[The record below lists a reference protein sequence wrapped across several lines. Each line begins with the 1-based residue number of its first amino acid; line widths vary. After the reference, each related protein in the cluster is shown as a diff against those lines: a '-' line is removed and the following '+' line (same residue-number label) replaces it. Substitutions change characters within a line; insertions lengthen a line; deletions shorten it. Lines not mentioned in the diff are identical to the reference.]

1 MSHSTRS
8 GPINRVLVDLN
19 TQCDFLLPK
28 GALPVSNR
36 KEVLPNIRN
45 LMNWARQK
53 RLPVISSLE
62 AHRPG
67 EHVRGLPLHCVDRSG
82 GQKKI
87 PFTLLPKRVLL
98 FGDNTID
105 VPGDIFRRFQQ
116 VIFTK
121 RDRDF
126 LNNPKADR
134 LVNNLDVNHIVVFGV
149 VTEYCV
155 KAAVLGLLIR
165 RHRVVV
171 VSDACGCWSSADSEL
186 SLRQMDAKGAIVVT
200 TNELISGLAD
210 ERIQNSK
217 RPMAVLEEESL
228 DEVEARM
235 VEVTTANTRISRA
248 ARAASTA
255 ESTVPNAELL
265 RESLTRRGLS
275 SDVKTSSSQGLA

>member
-45 LMNWARQK
+45 LMNWARNK

-67 EHVRGLPLHCVDRSG
+67 EHVRGLPLHCVDRSS

-149 VTEYCV
+149 VTEYCI

-200 TNELISGLAD
+200 TDELISGRAD

-217 RPMAVLEEESL
+217 RPMPVLEEESL
-228 DEVEARM
+228 EEVEARM

-248 ARAASTA
+248 ARAAGNGDS
-255 ESTVPNAELL
+255 SVPNAELL

-275 SDVKTSSSQGLA
+275 SDVKTGSSQGLA

>member
-36 KEVLPNIRN
+36 KEALPNIRN
-45 LMNWARQK
+45 LMNWARNT

-87 PFTLLPKRVLL
+87 PFTLLPKRILL
-98 FGDNTID
+98 YGDNTID

-171 VSDACGCWSSADSEL
+171 VSDACGYWSSADSEL

-200 TNELISGLAD
+200 TNELISGQAD

-217 RPMAVLEEESL
+217 RPMPVLEEESL
-228 DEVEARM
+228 EEVEARM

-248 ARAASTA
+248 ARAAGNG

-275 SDVKTSSSQGLA
+275 SEAKTGSTQGLA